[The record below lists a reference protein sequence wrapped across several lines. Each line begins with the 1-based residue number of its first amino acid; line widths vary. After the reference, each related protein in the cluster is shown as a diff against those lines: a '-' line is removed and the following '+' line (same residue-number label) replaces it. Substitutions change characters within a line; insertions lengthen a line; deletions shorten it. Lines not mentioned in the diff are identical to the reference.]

1 MKKALNYLDLESIP
15 CPLNV
20 VKCKL
25 ALEKLSPHETLIVH
39 LDKGEPEIMVKRALK
54 EMKYIF
60 KTVEENQKIIKLK
73 ILHES
78 R

>member
-1 MKKALNYLDLESIP
+1 MKEVSKVLDLESIP

-25 ALEKLSPHETLIVH
+25 ALENLSLHETLIVH

-78 R
+78 

>member
-1 MKKALNYLDLESIP
+1 MKKVSKLLDLESIP

-25 ALEKLSPHETLIVH
+25 ALQKLSSNETLIVH

-54 EMKYIF
+54 QMKYIF

-73 ILHES
+73 ILYET
-78 R
+78 

>member
-1 MKKALNYLDLESIP
+1 MSKVLDLESIP

-25 ALEKLSPHETLIVH
+25 ALEKLSSNENLIVY

-54 EMKYIF
+54 EMKYFF
-60 KTVEENQKIIKLK
+60 KTIEENQETIKLK

-78 R
+78 

>member
-1 MKKALNYLDLESIP
+1 LKEVSKLLDLKSIP

-25 ALEKLSPHETLIVH
+25 ALEKLSKDETLIVF

-54 EMKYIF
+54 EMKYFFTTIEEDQKTIKF
-60 KTVEENQKIIKLK
+60 KIM
-73 ILHES
+73 HES
-78 R
+78 

>member
-1 MKKALNYLDLESIP
+1 MKEVLKVLDLESIP

-25 ALEKLSPHETLIVH
+25 ALEKLSVHETLIVN

-54 EMKYIF
+54 EMKYFF
-60 KTVEENQKIIKLK
+60 KTLEENKKTIKLK

-78 R
+78 

>member
-1 MKKALNYLDLESIP
+1 MKEISKLLDLESIP

-25 ALEKLSPHETLIVH
+25 ALEKLSADEFLIVH
-39 LDKGEPEIMVKRALK
+39 LDKGEPEIMVKRTLK
-54 EMKYIF
+54 EKNFFFTTIEEDQ
-60 KTVEENQKIIKLK
+60 KTIKFK

-78 R
+78 

>member
-1 MKKALNYLDLESIP
+1 MKEVSKVLDLKSIP

-25 ALEKLSPHETLIVH
+25 MLEKLSVHESLIVH

-78 R
+78 